1 MTKNTSLNESSY
13 AEQDAKMTAW
23 RNGTRNERV
32 TAITSKDK
40 LETDFD
46 ICLNRKYYGEA
57 KQIYNQAVSVYK
69 SFGKSRQCVFI
80 DPRDSCFEMYMIRHQ
95 FRRVVEMTLDTH
107 WQDMVGRSAGLVA
120 NHV

>member
-69 SFGKSRQCVFI
+69 SFGKSRQCDFI
-80 DPRDSCFEMYMIRHQ
+80 ELRDSCFEAYMIRRQ
-95 FRRVVEMTLDTH
+95 FKNVIEMTLDTH
-107 WQDMVGRSAGLVA
+107 WQDRIGRSVGLVA